1 MQQALRPLITVIGA
15 TGTGKSKLAVDLA
28 MAFNGEI
35 VNSDAMQ
42 MYRGMD
48 VITNKHPVEERMGI
62 PHHLM
67 DFLNPEDAWKIGQ
80 WLSVALK
87 TIEDIRSRG
96 KVPIVVGGT
105 HYYVQ
110 SLLFRESLQE
120 FEEKLDS
127 GEYSSHRE
135 AMVARYP
142 ILEAPT
148 SEILEELRRRDPVM
162 ANRWHP
168 NDRRKILRSLEI
180 CLTTNQKVSDLY
192 AETAAKNSEV
202 STARF
207 SNLLFWV
214 HASDDVLASR
224 LKGRVDQMIGQGLFN
239 EIDEMFRIYNEKK
252 DEIDPESGIWQSIGW
267 KQFLPYLI
275 AKDAF
280 QKLPKDD
287 PKATKGAEAELSRLR
302 DEGIEK
308 TNIAT
313 RQYSKSQLRWIRVK
327 LLNRLL
333 VDKSSLPGGGMYL
346 LDTSDLTRWNEMVR
360 DPAIRISKDF
370 LNPDVSN
377 EALPNPTEI
386 TTLPADLLTPHKK
399 DHSTDRSLWVNHTCE
414 HCHVTAVTKELW
426 EKHINGRAH
435 RQVVKRKLKKE
446 HIELLRTLQAASS
459 RRPPSEPSDESPFD
473 TAIFDENEPA

>member
-28 MAFNGEI
+28 IALNGEI

-48 VITNKHPVEERMGI
+48 VITNKHPIGERMGV

-67 DFLNPEDAWKIGQ
+67 DFLNPEEAWKIGQ

-87 TIEDIRSRG
+87 TIEDIRNRG

-135 AMVARYP
+135 AMVAKFP

-224 LKGRVDQMIGQGLFN
+224 LKGRVDQMIDQGLFN
-239 EIDEMFRIYNEKK
+239 EIDEMFRVYKDK
-252 DEIDPESGIWQSIGW
+252 QDEIDPESGIWQSIGW

-275 AKDAF
+275 ARDAF
-280 QKLPKDD
+280 GSIPSTT
-287 PKATKGAEAELSRLR
+287 PEAAHEAEVEISQLR
-302 DEGIEK
+302 AEGIEK

-313 RQYSKSQLRWIRVK
+313 RHYSKSQLRWIRIK

-333 VDKSSLPGGGMYL
+333 TDKSSLPGGGVYL
-346 LDTSDLTRWNEMVR
+346 LDTSDLAQWGEMVR
-360 DPAIRISKDF
+360 DPAIKISKEF
-370 LNPDVSN
+370 LDPNIPNERLPKPTDV
-377 EALPNPTEI
+377 
-386 TTLPADLLTPHKK
+386 TTLPADLLTPYKK
-399 DHSTDRSLWVNHTCE
+399 DLSTDRSLWLNHTCE

-426 EKHINGRAH
+426 EKHLNGKAH
-435 RQVVKRKLKKE
+435 KQVVKRKLKKE
-446 HIELLRTLQAASS
+446 HIALLKTLKAASE
-459 RRPPSEPSDESPFD
+459 RRPPLESLDDSLFD
-473 TAIFDENEPA
+473 TALFDEAEPA